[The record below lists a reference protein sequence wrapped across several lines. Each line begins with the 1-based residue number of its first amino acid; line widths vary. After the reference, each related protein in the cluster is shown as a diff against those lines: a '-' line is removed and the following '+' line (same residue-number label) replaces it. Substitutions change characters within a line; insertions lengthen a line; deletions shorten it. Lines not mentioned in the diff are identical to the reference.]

1 MISIVSFIVLI
12 SITGIGATI
21 NTTLYE
27 IIGAASNITSNE
39 IIKSHWKTFTNWQ
52 FPKDAF
58 HEGGNEEILWANLYQ
73 IALSVVALCL
83 AVYID
88 AKPTFIAAMFFFVIF
103 GICHI
108 TAHATLHPW
117 TYLPL
122 HYSFVITGLLIG
134 MTFGG
139 IKSYKDVLCCLA
151 VDFFLIQGL
160 GQFFGVLSAFGIM
173 CYGLRHHL
181 ALMFTMAILGCQ
193 FFTFKQRTSRCI
205 LTTARG
211 EKLKKGQKAISGPRV
226 CPGVAQPCQEYLPS
240 TVWTLNTKATPAKQP
255 GKYEKKSV

>member
-12 SITGIGATI
+12 SISGIGATI

-27 IIGAASNITSNE
+27 IIDATTNITSNE
-39 IIKSHWKTFTNWQ
+39 IIKAHWKTFTNWQ

-58 HEGGNEEILWANLYQ
+58 HEGGDEEILWANLYQ

-122 HYSFVITGLLIG
+122 HYSFVTTGLFIG
-134 MTFGG
+134 MAFGG
-139 IKSYKDVLCCLA
+139 IKSYKDILCCLA
-151 VDFFLIQGL
+151 IDFFLIQGL

-173 CYGLRHHL
+173 CFGLRHHL
-181 ALMFTMAILGCQ
+181 ALMFTMAIGCGMIWIGLLFNDVLFHGAHDQ
-193 FFTFKQRTSRCI
+193 TEICACIGLTFSGLAII
-205 LTTARG
+205 LHPNARNC
-211 EKLKKGQKAISGPRV
+211 KAKV
-226 CPGVAQPCQEYLPS
+226 L
-240 TVWTLNTKATPAKQP
+240 
-255 GKYEKKSV
+255 